1 VLTKV
6 KQHNNQKNFR
16 IFSNNE
22 AKKIISTNN
31 TSTQINNKK
40 YIIQI
45 NQKAKIKQ
53 PTTVHQRVFTSV
65 KFFVCPNCRYMY
77 MYTSRTLFSGHTNL
91 FLLFLSS
98 PPRKKEHTTLGTCV
112 QVPSTCAR
120 YMYSKKTALSF
131 LCYKRTTVTNTTLGT
146 LCPFLHKTLHVKCRS
161 SCSLSRIKQI

>member
-22 AKKIISTNN
+22 AKKIISKNNN
-31 TSTQINNKK
+31 TSFDTRTL
-40 YIIQI
+40 IIIIYNTQI

-65 KFFVCPNCRYMY
+65 KFFICPNCR
-77 MYTSRTLFSGHTNL
+77 YTSRTLFSGHTNL

-98 PPRKKEHTTLGTCV
+98 PPRKKEHTT
-112 QVPSTCAR
+112 QVPGYLCTLL
-120 YMYSKKTALSF
+120 KKPALSF
-131 LCYKRTTVTNTTLGT
+131 LCYK
-146 LCPFLHKTLHVKCRS
+146 
-161 SCSLSRIKQI
+161 